1 MLAGG
6 NTIIEGTILLILG
19 IFMYFWAINTAPLA
33 NLAQIAC
40 NIPAVSNVL
49 SQTCSKVNIN
59 GNIISYMP
67 DIAIMVASFGGILL
81 VMGIII
87 STGKKQGGERN
98 GSWETDTTSKV
109 IALRNARPQMYIYIF
124 TMIDQ
129 RKFSLLF
136 QK

>member
-1 MLAGG
+1 MILCCFVSKIINGTVSISFFILTMLAGG

-33 NLAQIAC
+33 SLAQIAC

-59 GNIISYMP
+59 ANIISYMP
-67 DIAIMVASFGGILL
+67 DIAIMVAIFGGILL

-87 STGKKQGGERN
+87 STGKEQRGEGN
-98 GSWETDTTSKV
+98 GSWG
-109 IALRNARPQMYIYIF
+109 NGYY
-124 TMIDQ
+124 
-129 RKFSLLF
+129 
-136 QK
+136 

>member
-19 IFMYFWAINTAPLA
+19 IFMYIWAINTAPLA

-67 DIAIMVASFGGILL
+67 DIAIMVSIFGGILL
-81 VMGIII
+81 IMGIII
-87 STGKKQGGERN
+87 STGKEQGGEGN
-98 GSWETDTTSKV
+98 GSWG
-109 IALRNARPQMYIYIF
+109 NGYY
-124 TMIDQ
+124 
-129 RKFSLLF
+129 
-136 QK
+136 

>member
-33 NLAQIAC
+33 SLAQIAC

-49 SQTCSKVNIN
+49 SQTCSQVNIN
-59 GNIISYMP
+59 ANIISYMP
-67 DIAIMVASFGGILL
+67 DIAIMVAIFGGILL

-87 STGKKQGGERN
+87 STGKEQRGEGN
-98 GSWETDTTSKV
+98 GSWG
-109 IALRNARPQMYIYIF
+109 NGYY
-124 TMIDQ
+124 
-129 RKFSLLF
+129 
-136 QK
+136 